1 MNPRLLL
8 RTATVLAGIAIAVAR
23 ATPARSAEPVD
34 RATLEKAFADAVAPI
49 FEQHCAECHNPDAP
63 EHELDLSSL
72 DGAVKGGVS
81 GPALLPGRA
90 AESMIHKFVQF
101 GADPH
106 MPPEGQLNPS
116 EIKVLAQWIDSLPAS
131 LAASGKQITDEDR
144 RHWAFQPVVRPEV
157 PSVSQPNWV
166 RTPIDVFILAKL
178 DAASLAPSPP
188 AAKLALIRRAT
199 FDLIGLPP
207 TPEEVQEFIADETPD
222 AYEKL
227 VDRLLASPHYGER
240 WGRHWLDVARYADS
254 DGFEFDNDRPLA
266 YKYRDYV
273 IRSLNDDKPYD
284 RFILEQIAGD
294 EIAPGDQQSL
304 IATAFLRNGPTIDN
318 QKNEKIRFD
327 ELDDVVSTTSAVVMG
342 LTVGCA
348 RCHDHKYDPI
358 TQRDYYRMLAVFNSM
373 EREMVDDVMCVQD
386 IGRTPRETHVLLR
399 GEPHM
404 QGDVVE
410 PGVLGVLENEP
421 VQFPEPPEHAATT
434 GRRATLARWLTR
446 PENPLTARVMVN
458 RIWHYHFGQ
467 GLVRTPS
474 DYGVRGERPTHPE
487 LLDWL
492 AAEFVSNGWH
502 MKPLHRLIMTSSVY
516 RQAAINNAEQS
527 KVDPQ
532 NAWLWR
538 FPLKRN
544 EAEIIRDSILSVA
557 GTLNTQMFGPG
568 VHPRID
574 PSVIATGSTSKW
586 PVVEKEGPE
595 QWRRSVYVFIKRSV
609 LVPMLEGFDAPNAT
623 STCDRRLV
631 TTVPTQSLQL
641 MNNVFGNEQA
651 THMAQRVRREA
662 GDELAA
668 QIERAYWLAFQRPS
682 TEEQTS
688 GAVEFVNAETEQHL
702 ARLKEDASV
711 YEADR
716 AAVASE
722 RALADFCHV
731 LFNAN
736 EFVYVE

>member
-1 MNPRLLL
+1 MRKLQTGAVFCWVLLG
-8 RTATVLAGIAIAVAR
+8 AGCA
-23 ATPARSAEPVD
+23 PVMAWAADEID
-34 RATLEKAFADAVAPI
+34 RAALEQAFTGDIAPI
-49 FEQHCAECHNPDAP
+49 LERHCADCHNADAP

-72 DGAVKGGVS
+72 AGALKGGVS
-81 GPALLPGRA
+81 GPAVAPGRA
-90 AESMIHKFVQF
+90 AESMVHRFVQLD
-101 GADPH
+101 GDPH
-106 MPPEGQLNPS
+106 MPPEGQLNAT
-116 EIKVLAQWIDSLPAS
+116 EIATLAKWIDSLPAS
-131 LAASGKQITDEDR
+131 LASAEKKIRDEDR
-144 RHWAFQPVVRPEV
+144 AHWSYLPVVRHEP
-157 PSVSQPNWV
+157 PSVSNPDWV
-166 RTPIDVFILAKL
+166 RNAIDAFVLAGL
-178 DAASLAPSPP
+178 DQAELSPSPE
-188 AAKLALIRRAT
+188 ATKLALVRRAT

-207 TPEEVQEFIADETPD
+207 TPEEVQSFLADESPD

-227 VDRLLASPHYGER
+227 IDRLLASEHYGER

-254 DGFEFDNDRPLA
+254 DGFEFDMDRPQA

-273 IRSLNDDKPYD
+273 IRSFNEDKPYD
-284 RFILEQIAGD
+284 RFIEEQIAGD
-294 EIAPGDQQSL
+294 EIAPGNQDAL

-318 QKNEKIRFD
+318 QKNEKIRLD

-348 RCHDHKYDPI
+348 RCHDHKYDAIP
-358 TQRDYYRMLAVFNSM
+358 QRDYYRMLAVFNSM

-386 IGRTPRETHVLLR
+386 IGRNPRETHVLLR

-404 QGDVVE
+404 KGDVVE
-410 PGVLGVLENEP
+410 PGVLSVLETLP
-421 VQFPEPPEHAATT
+421 VQFPESPEHAAST
-434 GRRATLARWLTR
+434 GRRATLAHWLAR
-446 PENPLTARVMVN
+446 PENPLTARVMAN

-492 AAEFVSNGWH
+492 ASEFVAGGWR
-502 MKPLHRLIMTSSVY
+502 MKPLHRQIMLSSTY
-516 RQAAINNAEQS
+516 RQASVQDVEKS
-527 KVDPQ
+527 KHDPQ
-532 NAWLWR
+532 NVWLWR

-544 EAEIIRDSILSVA
+544 EAEVIRDTILSVA

-595 QWRRSVYVFIKRSV
+595 QWRRSVYVFVKRSV

-623 STCDRRLV
+623 TTCDRRLV

-641 MNNVFGNEQA
+641 MNNVFGNDQA
-651 THMAQRVRREA
+651 LLMAQRLRREA
-662 GDELAA
+662 GAELPA
-668 QIERAYWLAFQRPS
+668 QIDRAYWLAFQRPV
-682 TEEQTS
+682 TDGQRAA
-688 GAVEFVNAETEQHL
+688 AVEFVQAETEQHV
-702 ARLKEDASV
+702 ARLKDDASV

-716 AAVASE
+716 ANVAAE

-731 LFNAN
+731 LLNAN